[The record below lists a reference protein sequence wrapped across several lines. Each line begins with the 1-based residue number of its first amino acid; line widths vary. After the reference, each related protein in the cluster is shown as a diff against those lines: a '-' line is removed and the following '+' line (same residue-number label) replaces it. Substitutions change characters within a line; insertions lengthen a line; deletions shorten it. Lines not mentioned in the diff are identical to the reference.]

1 MGARF
6 TMRMAGPDIVL
17 FVAGALL
24 FGGASFAIVQQG
36 GLGALGEETSALGAF
51 DVTFET
57 RRAEIETQD
66 VASFRSAELTFD
78 VNATN
83 VATAFIVVECTD
95 SQVSSASPFTIEVT
109 VTPAGNATGAT
120 STGNCGSPIEITIP
134 VAEVPAATRA
144 SGTTES
150 EARANF
156 PASENATA
164 AAGAWTVTLSGAR
177 SGPTGPIPGQVPAPA
192 PSGTVRFEVE
202 QWEPRFSAVQGK

>member
-36 GLGALGEETSALGAF
+36 GLGALGEEASALGVF

-57 RRAEIETQD
+57 RRAEIETQQ
-66 VASFRSAELTFD
+66 VASFRSDELTFEL
-78 VNATN
+78 NATN

-95 SQVSSASPFTIEVT
+95 TQVGSASPFSIEVT

-120 STGNCGSPIEITIP
+120 STGNCGTPIEIAIP
-134 VAEVPAATRA
+134 VTEVPDATRV
-144 SGTTES
+144 SGTTET
-150 EARANF
+150 EARANYV
-156 PASENATA
+156 ADANATA
-164 AAGAWTVTLSGAR
+164 AQGTWTVTLSGAR
-177 SGPTGPIPGQVPAPA
+177 SSPTGPLPGQVPAPA
-192 PSGTVRFEVE
+192 PGGSVRFEVE